1 MTAPAPLL
9 LGLVDDAA
17 PLLPGAADLSS
28 VVAQHREH
36 RSGRFE
42 PCLAALGV
50 RDQQLSELG
59 RHEAAAG
66 LPVLAVNTSGAGGL
80 AALGRRTITGVQLVA
95 VQSAIRDL
103 DDLAG
108 NAARVVSAAGEL
120 PESVE
125 VYVEL
130 PYAPGWQRALEVVEA
145 AGVYGTVRAL
155 ACDGGGAAGGGGHGL
170 GSDHELVQ
178 QLHALVEAD
187 LPFAVAGW
195 DRSLAALLLAVH
207 GLVEEAPP
215 DEVVSMLAD
224 PGAAVVV
231 SQWDDSDA
239 ARVRRRLRRVQCRDL
254 AASTAELAGL
264 LD

>member
-1 MTAPAPLL
+1 MTASASLSF
-9 LGLVDDAA
+9 GLIDDAA
-17 PLLPGAADLSS
+17 PLLSWSDDLS
-28 VVAQHREH
+28 VLVADHRGH
-36 RSGRFE
+36 RSGRLE
-42 PCLAALGV
+42 PCLAALVV

-59 RHEAAAG
+59 RVEGVAG

-80 AALGRRTITGVQLVA
+80 AALGRRSIVGVQLVA

-130 PYAPGWQRALEVVEA
+130 PYAPGWQRAIEVVEA
-145 AGVYGTVRAL
+145 AGVYGTVRAS
-155 ACDGGGAAGGGGHGL
+155 AGGGGRAAAGGGHGL

-254 AASTAELAGL
+254 AASTADLAGL